1 MLSIKRAAVT
11 LVAALLLAAPISA
24 CSGTTSGDGSAAS
37 STTTSTEDQQK
48 KPLNTT
54 PVCELL
60 PIADVQPLLGQ
71 TILRTDSK
79 PLLEDEPLPGEFL
92 CRYYVAEDDEFKV
105 LEIYRIKESE
115 TATQWQDQ
123 YAESHITVGDGW
135 DTIIREGGN
144 VVMVRPDNG
153 LITFV
158 SYLGPNVS
166 QDTLVKIAELAA
178 TRMAS

>member
-1 MLSIKRAAVT
+1 MLSIKRATVA
-11 LVAALLLAAPISA
+11 LVAALLLSTPVSA
-24 CSGTTSGDGSAAS
+24 CGGNTSDGSSASSATTSAEAP
-37 STTTSTEDQQK
+37 QK

-71 TILRTDSK
+71 AIIRTDSK
-79 PLLEDEPLPGEFL
+79 PLLEDEPLPGEYL

-123 YAESHITVGDGW
+123 HAESHITVGDGW

-166 QDTLVKIAELAA
+166 QDALVKIAELAA

>member
-1 MLSIKRAAVT
+1 MLSIKRAAVA
-11 LVAALLLAAPISA
+11 LVAALLLVAPVSA
-24 CSGTTSGDGSAAS
+24 CGGNTGDSSSTS
-37 STTTSTEDQQK
+37 STTTSAEGSQK
-48 KPLNTT
+48 KSLNTT

-71 TILRTDSK
+71 TIIRTDSK

-115 TATQWQDQ
+115 TATQWRDQ
-123 YAESHITVGDGW
+123 HAESHTTVGDGW

-158 SYLGPNVS
+158 SYLGPDVS
-166 QDTLVKIAELAA
+166 QDALMKIAELAA